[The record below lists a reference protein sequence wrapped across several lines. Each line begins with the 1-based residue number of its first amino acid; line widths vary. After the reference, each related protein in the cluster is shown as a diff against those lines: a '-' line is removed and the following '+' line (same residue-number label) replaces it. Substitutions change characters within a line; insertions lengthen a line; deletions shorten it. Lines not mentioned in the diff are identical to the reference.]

1 LEWLL
6 RSEFDGLTEIAIWCI
21 KAVMV
26 TTVILFVY
34 TMGLRVATVTG
45 AQRRR
50 NFMARWRDVF
60 ANAMLDPVAATEL
73 RLPMVRRGDR
83 IDLLEEWNRARSM
96 VDGNAIDNLILLA
109 RRARIPTLAKK
120 RFHGRRVR
128 TRILAVQTLGH
139 LRDADLRDEIAELV
153 SDENTALSI
162 TAAVALTDI
171 DPDFAVGIVV
181 PMIASRRDWPKNRVS
196 ILLREAGSQR
206 ISEPLYRVIRSAD
219 NGDKTYMLQ
228 FARLM
233 ESGTLDALLND
244 LLRENEDAGVINAAL
259 KLVRGDRSV
268 PRIAALTRHSDW
280 FVRMQ
285 AANVLGRVGQQ
296 EHVVL
301 LETMLGDPEWWVRY
315 RAAQALTRM
324 PFLGPNYLRQM
335 RMRQQDRYATD
346 ILQQAFAEAG
356 IA

>member
-1 LEWLL
+1 MEWLL
-6 RSEFDGLTEIAIWCI
+6 RSEFDGLTETVLWCI
-21 KAVMV
+21 AAVVV

-34 TMGLRVATVTG
+34 TMGLRVATVAS

-50 NFMARWRDVF
+50 SFMARWRDVF

-73 RLPMVRRGDR
+73 RLPFVRRSDR
-83 IDLLEEWNRARSM
+83 IDLLEEWNRARGM
-96 VDGNAIDNLILLA
+96 VDGNAVDNLILLA
-109 RRARIPTLAKK
+109 RRTYIPTLARK
-120 RFHGRRVR
+120 RFHSHMVR

-139 LRDADLRDEIAELV
+139 LRDADLRDEIAVLLR
-153 SDENTALSI
+153 DENTALSI

-171 DPDFAVGIVV
+171 DADFATGTVV

-196 ILLREAGSQR
+196 ILLRGAGSQR
-206 ISEPLYRVIRSAD
+206 ISEPLYRSIRSAD
-219 NGDKTYMLQ
+219 NDDKTYLLQ

-233 ESGTLDALLND
+233 ESETLDALLNE

-268 PRIAALTRHSDW
+268 PRIATLTRHSAW

-301 LETMLGDPEWWVRY
+301 LEAMLGDPEWWVRY
-315 RAAQALTRM
+315 RAAQAITKM